1 VKLSRRHERWTYAI
15 LGLVYLSGVAW
26 MVLRYGVIGDRPIED
41 GWRIAQ
47 AWLLRGHG
55 AAAMLALV
63 AAGSM
68 LAAHVPSGWKLRR
81 SVASGIGM
89 LATLGV
95 LAVTGWLL
103 YYASGEAAR
112 AWSSWIHM
120 ALGAAGPL
128 ALVWHL
134 VARRIASTREQQQKR
149 SRRRRRLDPEDP
161 AAHAPG
167 AVGARHDHAGK
178 EEDLEREQAGDEAPG
193 EARGQETVVQPLVG
207 GEHARGLRLLR

>member
-1 VKLSRRHERWTYAI
+1 VRLSRRHERWIYVI

-26 MVLRYGVIGDRPIED
+26 IVLRYGVTGDRLIED

-47 AWLLRGHG
+47 AWLLRAHG

-68 LAAHVPSGWKLRR
+68 LAAHVPSGWKQGR

-103 YYASGEAAR
+103 YYASGEATR
-112 AWSSWIHM
+112 AWSSWMHM
-120 ALGAAGPL
+120 ALGVAGPL

-134 VARRIASTREQQQKR
+134 VARRRASVREQEQER
-149 SRRRRRLDPEDP
+149 ARRRRRLNPEDA
-161 AAHAPG
+161 AAHGPG
-167 AVGARHDHAGK
+167 PVGARHDHAGK
-178 EEDLEREQAGDEAPG
+178 EEDLERERAGDEAPSQ
-193 EARGQETVVQPLVG
+193 ARGQKAVVQPLIG
-207 GEHARGLRLLR
+207 GEHARRLRLRR